1 MITRPKIW
9 LIVSL
14 ITMAVCLGIIVAV
27 PPVAGID
34 FKGGSLLEL
43 KTTLTADEVTA
54 AIVETFELPVTA
66 QATENNN
73 LIVRTTALTAQQHDE
88 LTKKF
93 QEKDAAIQELRFE
106 TVGPSIGA
114 ELRRKAWIA
123 VSLSVVVIVIYLAYE
138 FRHTGGLVSPWKFGV
153 AAAVAL
159 VHDLLVVTASFSIL
173 GQTHGAPIDALFITA
188 MLALGGYSVN
198 DTIVLFNRLKQE
210 WLARRSG
217 NLINLLDQAVKLTLT
232 RSLNTSI
239 PILLTLI
246 TLLIFGGGTI
256 RWFVVALTIGTIT
269 GMYSTIF
276 VAPAWL
282 WLLARKK

>member
-1 MITRPKIW
+1 MIARPTIW
-9 LIVSL
+9 LAVSL
-14 ITMAVCLGIIVAV
+14 VTMVACLGLIVAI
-27 PPVAGID
+27 PPVIGID
-34 FKGGSLLEL
+34 FKGGTLLEL
-43 KTTLTADEVTA
+43 KTVLPPDQITTLIT
-54 AIVETFELPVTA
+54 ETFELPVTT
-66 QATENNN
+66 QATEGGSV
-73 LIVRTTALTAQQHDE
+73 IVRTAALSSTQHDAITE
-88 LTKKF
+88 RLRTA
-93 QEKDAAIQELRFE
+93 DVNIQELRFE

-123 VSLSVVVIVIYLAYE
+123 VSLSVVVIIIYLAYE
-138 FRHTGGLVSPWKFGV
+138 FRHTGGLVSSWKLGV

-159 VHDLLVVTASFSIL
+159 VHDLLVVTAGFAIL

-210 WLARRSG
+210 WLATRSG
-217 NLINLLDQAVKLTLT
+217 NLTSLMDRAIKLTLT

-246 TLLIFGGGTI
+246 TLLIFGGSTI
-256 RWFVVALTIGTIT
+256 QWFVVALLIGTVT
-269 GMYSTIF
+269 GTYSTIF
-276 VAPAWL
+276 IAPAWL